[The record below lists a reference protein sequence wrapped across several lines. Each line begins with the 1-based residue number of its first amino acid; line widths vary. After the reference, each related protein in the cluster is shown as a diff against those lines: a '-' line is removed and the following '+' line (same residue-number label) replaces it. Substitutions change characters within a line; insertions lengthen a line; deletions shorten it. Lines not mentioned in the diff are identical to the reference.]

1 MAQKSRYGFETAE
14 GYATP
19 AVRQLSVFLDDRVGA
34 LMHLFGAFEGTA
46 IRVVGMSVVHA
57 IDCAIVRIICDD
69 TDGALVALAQRKFAV
84 SQAELVVVE
93 IPTGHGLRSICSA
106 LLAGEINIDYA
117 YPLLTRPTGRP
128 ALAIHTDNLETAV
141 KLLQGRKFTVL
152 GENELGPGEIR

>member
-1 MAQKSRYGFETAE
+1 MAQKSHYGYETAE
-14 GYATP
+14 GFATP

-34 LMHLFGAFEGTA
+34 LMHLFGAFEGSS

-69 TDGALVALAQRKFAV
+69 TDAAVDALKNRKFAV
-84 SQAELVVVE
+84 SQTELVVVE
-93 IPTGHGLRSICSA
+93 IPAGHGLRSICSA

-128 ALAIHTDNLETAV
+128 ALAIHSDDLETAA
-141 KLLQGRKFTVL
+141 KLLRGRKFTIL
-152 GENELGPGEIR
+152 GENDLGPGEVR